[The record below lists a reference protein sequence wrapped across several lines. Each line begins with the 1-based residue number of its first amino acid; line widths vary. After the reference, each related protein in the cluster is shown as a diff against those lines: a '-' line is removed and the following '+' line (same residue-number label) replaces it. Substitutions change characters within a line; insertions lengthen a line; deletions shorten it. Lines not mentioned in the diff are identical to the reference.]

1 MRHQL
6 VKRDQM
12 LPNPLILF
20 LAVVERKLVKI
31 LRLDKVRQTLARM
44 HILVDLHEN
53 LLGLCNHPARKLAVG
68 PCLALLEARLMLD
81 ALGQEGL
88 TCIRAVSIHYR
99 RFSGDVG
106 ILGDVR
112 ERLSWLVMKLRLVE
126 LGLVVVHRIGQ
137 ELIDPL
143 VTVSC
148 CHDTW

>member
-12 LPNPLILF
+12 LSNPLILF

-31 LRLDKVRQTLARM
+31 LRLDKVRQTLARV

-53 LLGLCNHPARKLAVG
+53 FLGLCNHPARELAVG
-68 PCLALLEARLMLD
+68 PCLYLMLD

-88 TCIRAVSIHYR
+88 TCIRAVIIHYR
-99 RFSGDVG
+99 RFSGDMS

-112 ERLSWLVMKLRLVE
+112 ERLTWLVMKLRLVE

-137 ELIDPL
+137 ELIDSL
-143 VTVSC
+143 VTVCC